1 MKVETLHI
9 FPQYPNADLVVYL
22 HDEIERVPPTP
33 RRAMIVCPGGG
44 YGFLSDR
51 EDEVVALAWL
61 AEGFQAFVLHYGI
74 GEHAQNFEPLIEAC
88 LAIRHVREHAG
99 EYNVDPDH
107 IFITGF
113 SAGGHAAAAAGVLW
127 DHEAVRAA
135 FGNVPTRMGRPD
147 GILPCYP
154 VISAGEFAHRESFLQ
169 LAGRRSTRDEQM
181 NFSLENFV
189 DETTPP
195 AFLWHTSDDNC
206 VPIQNSLLFAAALAE
221 HHIPFELH
229 VYPHGA
235 HGLSLCD
242 ERTWA
247 GNPAMLNGVAKG
259 WFDLAVRWAKE
270 LA

>member
-1 MKVETLHI
+1 MKIEALHI
-9 FPQYPNADLVVYL
+9 FPQYPHADLTIYL
-22 HDEIERVPPTP
+22 HEEIERVPPTP

-61 AEGFQAFVLHYGI
+61 AEGFQAFSLHYGI
-74 GEHAQNFEPLIEAC
+74 GEHAQNYEPLIEAC
-88 LAIRHVREHAG
+88 LAIRHVREHAE

-113 SAGGHAAAAAGVLW
+113 SAGGHLAASAGVLW
-127 DHEAVRAA
+127 DHPAVKAA
-135 FGNVPTRMGRPD
+135 FGDTPTRLGRPD

-154 VISAGEFAHRESFLQ
+154 VITAGEHAHRGSFLA
-169 LAGRRSTRDEQM
+169 LAGMDSTPEEQM
-181 NFSLENFV
+181 AFSLENFV
-189 DETTPP
+189 NETTPP
-195 AFLWHTSDDNC
+195 AFLWHTSDDPS
-206 VPIQNSLLFAAALAE
+206 VPVQNSLLFTSALAKY
-221 HHIPFELH
+221 HIPFELH
-229 VYPHGA
+229 IYPHGA

-247 GNPAMLNGVAKG
+247 NNPGLLNEIAAG

-270 LA
+270 I

>member
-22 HDEIERVPPTP
+22 HDEIERATPKP